1 MARILAISSHVAY
14 GSVGLASIVPALQWL
29 GHETMP
35 VPTVVL
41 SCNPAYPHFAGRAVP
56 ADEIVAI
63 LAALDANG
71 WLAETA
77 AVLSG
82 YLPSRAHVAAV
93 RGAVERVRAAN
104 PAALFLCD
112 PVFGDEPEGLYLS
125 AEVADAIRDQLL
137 PLADITTPN
146 SFELS
151 YLSGRPAS
159 NPREARAA
167 AAALPV
173 STVLGTSIPA
183 DGNRLANVLVSGDE
197 ALVCHVARRA
207 EAPHGTGD
215 MLAAMFLGHRLN
227 GASNNHALGAAAG
240 GVDASVTA
248 AHGLEELPL
257 ASADS
262 VWRSAEILPTA
273 PIF

>member
-1 MARILAISSHVAY
+1 MARILAVSSHVAY

-29 GHETMP
+29 GHETVP

-41 SCNPAYPHFAGRAVP
+41 SCNPAYPHFAGKAVP

-63 LAALDANG
+63 IEALGANG

-82 YLPSRAHVAAV
+82 YLPTRAHVEAV
-93 RGAVERVRAAN
+93 RDAVERVRAAN
-104 PAALFLCD
+104 PAALYLCD
-112 PVFGDEPEGLYLS
+112 PVFGDEPEGLYLPG
-125 AEVADAIRDQLL
+125 EIADAIRNRLL

-151 YLSGRPAS
+151 YLSGLPAS
-159 NPREARAA
+159 NPQEARIA

-173 STVLGTSIPA
+173 ATVLGTSIPA
-183 DGNRLANVLVSGDE
+183 DGNRLANVLVSAEG
-197 ALVCHVARRA
+197 ALACYVARRA

-215 MLAAMFLGHRLN
+215 MLSAMFLGHRLN
-227 GASNNHALGAAAG
+227 GASNTHSLGAAAG
-240 GVDASVTA
+240 AVDASVTA

-257 ASADS
+257 RGAGS